1 MSGEI
6 IEITDLLE
14 VKRHMEMLGR
24 EKGIINNALREM
36 INQGLTNAII
46 VRVLEDTLEDF
57 EDLQAN

>member
-24 EKGIINNALREM
+24 GKRIINNALREM
-36 INQGLTNAII
+36 INQGLTNTII

>member
-6 IEITDLLE
+6 IEITDFLE

-24 EKGIINNALREM
+24 GKRIINNALREM
-36 INQGLTNAII
+36 INQGLTNTII